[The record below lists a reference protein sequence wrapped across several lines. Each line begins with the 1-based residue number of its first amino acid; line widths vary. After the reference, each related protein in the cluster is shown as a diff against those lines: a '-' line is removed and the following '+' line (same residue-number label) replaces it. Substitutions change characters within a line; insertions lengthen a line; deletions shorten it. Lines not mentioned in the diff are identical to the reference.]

1 MVTNY
6 QQLQELI
13 KKYGKDFSLAQ
24 AIELAKA
31 GDSNE

>member
-1 MVTNY
+1 MITSY
-6 QQLQELI
+6 KQLQELI